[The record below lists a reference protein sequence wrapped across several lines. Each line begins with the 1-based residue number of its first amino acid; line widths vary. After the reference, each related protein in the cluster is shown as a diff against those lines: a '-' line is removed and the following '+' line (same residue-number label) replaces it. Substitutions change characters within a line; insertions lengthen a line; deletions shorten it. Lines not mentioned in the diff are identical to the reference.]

1 MDARTFV
8 ASVFRLAPPAERP
21 GARVGGLV
29 DSAYLAAIGEV
40 VRAFGAVSATELV
53 GVEVTGVVPDPDG
66 GPESANVARITDPD
80 EALAELERDGEALVE
95 ATVGLEVDREPVGVV
110 VLSLRVE
117 R

>member
-21 GARVGGLV
+21 GARVGSLV

-40 VRAFGAVSATELV
+40 VQAFGEVTSTELV
-53 GVEVTGVVPDPDG
+53 GVELTQVLPDPDG
-66 GPESANVARITDPD
+66 GPETANVARLTDSD
-80 EALAELERDGEALVE
+80 EALAELERDGEALVT
-95 ATVGLEVDREPVGVV
+95 ATVELEVDRERVGVV